1 MRLVLFAAAL
11 LALVSAQAEEPH
23 PGAAGFADRMVA
35 EYGLDREHVD
45 EVLADARFQQSI
57 IDAITRPAEARPWH
71 EYRKIFLTPTR
82 ISAGVEFWRANAE
95 LLKEVSERF
104 GVPPEIIVAIVGSSE
119 ERRVGKE
126 GRERWA

>member
-104 GVPPEIIVAIVGSSE
+104 GVPPEIIVARSE
-119 ERRVGKE
+119 ERRVGNARSG
-126 GRERWA
+126 GR